1 MLSSDA
7 IELAIEGFRL
17 FVLNGLRVLSAK
29 LVPEFKLGPGEA
41 LGLVS
46 CRRIEVCLDGGRG
59 SGFKPLLICSRC

>member
-1 MLSSDA
+1 MGINFSFQYS
-7 IELAIEGFRL
+7 ELYYLA
-17 FVLNGLRVLSAK
+17 
-29 LVPEFKLGPGEA
+29 PEFELGPGEA